1 MDLSGKMEK
10 KIDNYLPG
18 FKKLKE
24 KYKDSADNLEHYR
37 QKFSLLK
44 KNVEK
49 QSLAKVSKD

>member
-1 MDLSGKMEK
+1 MHK
-10 KIDNYLPG
+10 KIEGYAPN

-24 KYKDSADNLEHYR
+24 KYTESADNLEHYK
-37 QKFSLLK
+37 QKVMLLK

>member
-1 MDLSGKMEK
+1 MEK
-10 KIDNYLPG
+10 KIESYLPG

-24 KYKDSADNLEHYR
+24 KYKDSADDLEHYR
-37 QKFSLLK
+37 QKFTLLK